1 MVDLIY
7 CLKALWSSDILL
19 SIFFTSISNKL
30 LGQIL
35 DITPKKIIFLKKFN
49 AEFSFIEVLFTDQS
63 SKPLEI
69 KHEINITLIIN

>member
-19 SIFFTSISNKL
+19 LIFFTSISNKS

-35 DITPKKIIFLKKFN
+35 DITPKKIIFSKKFN
-49 AEFSFIEVLFTDQS
+49 AGFSFIEVLFTDQS

-69 KHEINITLIIN
+69 EHEINITLIIN

>member
-19 SIFFTSISNKL
+19 LIFFTSISNKL

-35 DITPKKIIFLKKFN
+35 DITPKKIIFLKTFN

-69 KHEINITLIIN
+69 EHEINITLIIN